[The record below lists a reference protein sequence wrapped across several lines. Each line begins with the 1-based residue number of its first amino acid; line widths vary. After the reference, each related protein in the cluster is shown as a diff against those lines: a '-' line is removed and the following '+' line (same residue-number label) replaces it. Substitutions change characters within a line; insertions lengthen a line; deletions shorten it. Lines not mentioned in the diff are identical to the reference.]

1 MKKIF
6 KMKNL
11 ISVITVII
19 ISSSFTFAQPQQGR
33 PILPNDER
41 INRMVDDM
49 ANQLSL
55 TKSQKEEIL
64 TLHKEHFQKLKQ
76 MFKEEKT
83 NRKKTKEEH
92 EQLRMELEKDV
103 ESLLN
108 DVQKTKYKEFVKKLE
123 ARRIG
128 DGRPRDKKN

>member
-6 KMKNL
+6 EMKNF
-11 ISVITVII
+11 ISIIAVII
-19 ISSSFTFAQPQQGR
+19 ITSSIAFAQPQQKR
-33 PILPNDER
+33 PILPDDEQ
-41 INRMVDDM
+41 IIRMVDDM

-55 TKSQKEEIL
+55 TELQKEEIL

-92 EQLRMELEKDV
+92 ERLKVELEKDV

-123 ARRIG
+123 ARRNG
-128 DGRPRDKKN
+128 DNQPRDKKH